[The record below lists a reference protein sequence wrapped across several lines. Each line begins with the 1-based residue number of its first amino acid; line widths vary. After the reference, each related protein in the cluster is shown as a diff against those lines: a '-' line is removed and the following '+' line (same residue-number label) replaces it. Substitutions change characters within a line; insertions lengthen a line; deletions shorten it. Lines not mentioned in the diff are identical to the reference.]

1 MLGLHASKH
10 FAILLNVII
19 LVVSFFFFWDSILW
33 IRGKLIFG
41 VNPLNLIAFL
51 GIFVL
56 FLFKLKGWFYS
67 IVKIQERPILP
78 ILSMFLALVC
88 YIYIDYLYGIETFK
102 SVFFLFFLFGFVGLW
117 VRRKD
122 WLSASL
128 PVLLLLILL
137 PFGSLLDTYVGFPL
151 RMGTATLVSTLLEKW
166 GLMATDSQ
174 TILGL
179 ENNYTQVDATCSGIN
194 VLWAGTLLFIAY
206 SIIYRLKINGKW
218 LISYVLLI
226 GLLLLF
232 NAFRITVLILLDL
245 VFNASSLAN
254 FIHQPLGII
263 GFIIP
268 VLLIWYLLNRGH
280 SNTSISP
287 NTMTEHR
294 IIQPKWYWQATF
306 IPIMLLLYGFANKGS
321 IDQPLTIDISP
332 NYNLNFDTL
341 PLTGKERAYFQFENA
356 VAQKYK
362 IDYLSIKGSMIVV
375 STNSFKGH
383 HNPELCLQSIGLKID
398 ENKPVLIGDK
408 PARLLKFK
416 GNKLAGLFWFK
427 NKDLYTDD
435 YSYRVWHDIK
445 AGNRNNNWVQVTALF
460 SNEYKEQDLN
470 QFYNKINQELNEN
483 N

>member
-1 MLGLHASKH
+1 
-10 FAILLNVII
+10 
-19 LVVSFFFFWDSILW
+19 
-33 IRGKLIFG
+33 
-41 VNPLNLIAFL
+41 
-51 GIFVL
+51 
-56 FLFKLKGWFYS
+56 
-67 IVKIQERPILP
+67 
-78 ILSMFLALVC
+78 
-88 YIYIDYLYGIETFK
+88 
-102 SVFFLFFLFGFVGLW
+102 
-117 VRRKD
+117 
-122 WLSASL
+122 
-128 PVLLLLILL
+128 
-137 PFGSLLDTYVGFPL
+137 
-151 RMGTATLVSTLLEKW
+151 
-166 GLMATDSQ
+166 
-174 TILGL
+174 
-179 ENNYTQVDATCSGIN
+179 
-194 VLWAGTLLFIAY
+194 
-206 SIIYRLKINGKW
+206 
-218 LISYVLLI
+218 
-226 GLLLLF
+226 
-232 NAFRITVLILLDL
+232 
-245 VFNASSLAN
+245 
-254 FIHQPLGII
+254 
-263 GFIIP
+263 
-268 VLLIWYLLNRGH
+268 
-280 SNTSISP
+280 
-287 NTMTEHR
+287 
-294 IIQPKWYWQATF
+294 
-306 IPIMLLLYGFANKGS
+306 MLLLYGFANKGS

-341 PLTGKERAYFQFENA
+341 PLTGMERAYFQFENA